1 MKSTSRVESTA
12 AAFSQVQEAKVKVSM
27 VFDIKNHICRRKLKL
42 TLRTAATGTGLTS
55 NSLVLGDGAL
65 TGALASWARA
75 YFKYVSIMCL
85 PNYQNSGITYGM
97 SSGDL
102 KQRSRKKLCCS
113 CSGGRS
119 ADRRSTWPGRHR
131 RRSRLWW
138 SCSRW

>member
-1 MKSTSRVESTA
+1 MKSTSRAESTA
-12 AAFSQVQEAKVKVSM
+12 AAFSQVQEAKVKVSRE
-27 VFDIKNHICRRKLKL
+27 FKTTNHFCRKLEL

-75 YFKYVSIMCL
+75 YFEHVSIKVH

-97 SSGDL
+97 SSGDP
-102 KQRSRKKLCCS
+102 KRCSRKKPCCS
-113 CSGGRS
+113 CSSGHFAGH
-119 ADRRSTWPGRHR
+119 RSTWPGRHR
-131 RRSRLWW
+131 HRSRLGW